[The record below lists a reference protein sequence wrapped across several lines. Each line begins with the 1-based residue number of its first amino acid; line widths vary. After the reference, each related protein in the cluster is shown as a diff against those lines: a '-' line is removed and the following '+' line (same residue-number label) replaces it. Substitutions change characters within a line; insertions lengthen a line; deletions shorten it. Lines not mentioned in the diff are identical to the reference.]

1 MAVYIVADITIKDP
15 EAYEEYRAKVPP
27 IIAKYGGHYLV
38 RGGAITPGAGDWSP
52 TRIVILEFPSAEHA
66 RNFAASEEYAPVAA
80 IRHRAAES
88 KSFMVEGV

>member
-1 MAVYIVADITIKDP
+1 MAVYIVADIHIKDP

-27 IIAKYGGHYLV
+27 ILEKYGDRYLV
-38 RGGAITPGAGDWSP
+38 RGGEITPGEGDWSP
-52 TRIVILEFPSAEHA
+52 NRIVILEVPSAEDA
-66 RNFAASEEYAPVAA
+66 RNFVTSEEYAPVAD